1 MRSTLRRRVRPSDDG
16 GFSLVE
22 AIVALGIAAAVFT
35 ALAFAL
41 IGGAHAALLS
51 QQNQQA
57 GDVLNKAVEEIRAL
71 PYDSVAMRQTDLNVG
86 EAPRSPA
93 IGTCNCYNPTNDTTS
108 GTGLEDLFPRD
119 PNGAVAPHVNVVTAA
134 QNGGSFTVRRY
145 VTSPVA
151 ARTDPADASSATY
164 KRLTVVV
171 TWSSRGKVRTRT
183 YSTLIA
189 PTKRGL
195 PLPDFKFTNT
205 AALSQCRN
213 PGSSTVYAFSLKN
226 NGARDAWNL
235 TPTPSAP
242 GWVFHADTDGD
253 GSYGA
258 GDTALPVTAGLAST
272 GPIEPTAE
280 LRFFAV
286 ATLASASTQPP
297 PYTLTTTFRATSAAQ
312 PTYFQELVATTT
324 VQAGPCGAAAVP
336 SASPVASPTP
346 AAAPPPAPTQPAAS
360 CDTLTGTPANNA
372 PGGTLVRYYLQNPDQ
387 PGDTTARVDMPVQ
400 RDTGTPPAIGPL
412 YNYSTDLHTVA
423 GRKLVRDTDPS
434 APDGPSEV
442 ANWTYE
448 MPGDSTLKGDGSVTF
463 WAAIA
468 NGVTTARPSFS
479 VTLDVLSASGTYLRT
494 VGSTSYVTPTTG
506 WGCTGYQ
513 RVAVSLIDI
522 NGSGDKVAANEKL
535 RLSIRE
541 TGGVDVLLAY
551 GTAAYPTRMTLPY
564 KSGLG

>member
-1 MRSTLRRRVRPSDDG
+1 MRQPTSPRRRPEGDD

-22 AIVALGIAAAVFT
+22 AMVALAIAAAVFT

-71 PYDSVAMRQTDLNVG
+71 PYDSVSMRQTDLDVG
-86 EAPRSPA
+86 EPTRSPA
-93 IGTCNCYNPTNDTTS
+93 VGTCNCYNPTDDTTS
-108 GTGLEDLFPRD
+108 GAGVEDLFPRD
-119 PNGAVAPHVNVVTAA
+119 AHGAVAPHANVVTTA

-151 ARTDPADASSATY
+151 ARTDPTNAATATY
-164 KRLTVVV
+164 KRVTVVV
-171 TWSSRGKVRTRT
+171 TWSSRGKDRSRT

-213 PGSSTVYAFSLKN
+213 PGSSTVYAFSLQN

-235 TPTPSAP
+235 TPTPTAP
-242 GWVFHADTDGD
+242 GWTFYADTDGD
-253 GSYGA
+253 NSYSA
-258 GDTALPVTAGLAST
+258 GDTALPVTAGMAST
-272 GPIEPTAE
+272 GSIEPTDE

-286 ATLASASTQPP
+286 STLADATAQPP
-297 PYTLTTTFRATSAAQ
+297 PYTLTTAFRATSAAQ
-312 PTYFQELVATTT
+312 PTYFQELLTTTT
-324 VQAGPCGAAAVP
+324 VQADPCGAVALP
-336 SASPVASPTP
+336 SASPVASPMPT
-346 AAAPPPAPTQPAAS
+346 ASPPPAPTQPAAS
-360 CDTLTGTPANNA
+360 CDTLTGTPVNNA
-372 PGGTLVRYYLQNPDQ
+372 PGGTLVRYYLHNPSQ

-400 RDTGTPPAIGPL
+400 RDTGTPPAIGSL
-412 YNYSTDLHTVA
+412 YNYSTDLHTAA
-423 GRKLVRDTDPS
+423 GRKLIRGAS
-434 APDGPSEV
+434 AAPAEV
-442 ANWTYE
+442 VSWTYE
-448 MPGDSTLKGDGSVTF
+448 MPADSTLKGDGSVTF

-468 NGVTTARPSFS
+468 NGDPAARPSFA
-479 VTLDVLSASGTYLRT
+479 VTVDVLSASGTYLRT
-494 VGSTSYVTPTTG
+494 VGSTSYVTPTSG
-506 WGCTGYQ
+506 WGCSSYQ

-522 NGSGDKVAANEKL
+522 NGGGQKVAANEKL

-541 TGGVDVLLAY
+541 TGGVDVLMAY